1 MHVAWVFST
10 GLPRNRTA
18 LTRPFHHEPFAS
30 KERFSVARQW
40 ARSRWPLRYG
50 YASRGRAQTLACCQ
64 LDDKQI
70 VTEYFNT
77 VGFDRWR
84 RIYSETEQVNRVQL
98 DIRLGHAETV
108 SKVLGML
115 DAAAIDWGQHTVCDA
130 GCGVGSLAIPIAQRT
145 PARLLAF
152 DISAAMTEEARERAQ
167 RLLTPE
173 QLARCEFR
181 TADLESIQGADPV
194 DTVCCIDVMIHYP
207 AEQVEAM
214 LSHLSKLARQRLII
228 SFAPRTFYYVLLK
241 RIGDFFPGPS
251 KATRAYLHSEEKI
264 RDILQRNG
272 WRVQSEAF
280 TATRFYF
287 SKVLEAVR

>member
-1 MHVAWVFST
+1 LVCSQV
-10 GLPRNRTA
+10 
-18 LTRPFHHEPFAS
+18 
-30 KERFSVARQW
+30 
-40 ARSRWPLRYG
+40 
-50 YASRGRAQTLACCQ
+50 
-64 LDDKQI
+64 DDKRI

-84 RIYSETEQVNRVQL
+84 RIYSESEQVNRVQL
-98 DIRLGHAETV
+98 DIRRGHAETV
-108 SKVLGML
+108 RKILTML
-115 DAAAIDWGQHTVCDA
+115 DAATIDWSQHRLCDA
-130 GCGVGSLAIPIAQRT
+130 GCGVGSLAIPIAQRG
-145 PARLLAF
+145 PAWLLAF
-152 DISAAMTEEARERAQ
+152 DISAAMTAEARERAQ

-173 QLARCEFR
+173 QFARCEFR
-181 TADLESIQGADPV
+181 TADLEALQETEPF
-194 DTVCCIDVMIHYP
+194 DTVCCVDVMIHYP
-207 AEQVEAM
+207 TEQVDAM
-214 LSHLSKLARQRLII
+214 LRQLSKAARQRLII

-251 KATRAYLHSEEKI
+251 KATRAYLHSEKEI